1 MILSLSLPVRL
12 LLVESVIALAN
23 PSIMVLIS
31 LTTEWGE
38 LVVALISV
46 GGVGVWFMVGFDLLP
61 KFRLSFS
68 FSLSA
73 WLVLWG

>member
-1 MILSLSLPVRL
+1 MILSFSLPVRF

-23 PSIMVLIS
+23 PSIMVLMS

-38 LVVALISV
+38 LVLALISV
-46 GGVGVWFMVGFDLLP
+46 GGVGVGLMAGFDLHP
-61 KFRLSFS
+61 KFRMALS

-73 WLVLWG
+73 CRVISW

>member
-1 MILSLSLPVRL
+1 MILSLSLPVRF

-46 GGVGVWFMVGFDLLP
+46 GGVGVWFVVGFDLLP
-61 KFRLSFS
+61 KFRIALS

-73 WLVLWG
+73 CLVISW

>member
-1 MILSLSLPVRL
+1 MILSFSLPVRF

-46 GGVGVWFMVGFDLLP
+46 GGVGVWFVVGFDLLP
-61 KFRLSFS
+61 KLRIALSFS
-68 FSLSA
+68 LRA
-73 WLVLWG
+73 CLVISW